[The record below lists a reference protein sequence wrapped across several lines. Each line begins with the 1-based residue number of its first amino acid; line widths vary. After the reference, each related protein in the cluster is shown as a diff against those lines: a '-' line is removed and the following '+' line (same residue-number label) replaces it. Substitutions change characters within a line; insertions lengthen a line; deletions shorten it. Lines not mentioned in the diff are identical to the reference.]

1 MRKSKVLEKLRAGKT
16 ATCFKTNFTEARIV
30 EMIGLAGFDCVW
42 TCYEHCGNDLAAIE
56 RQIYA
61 AKATDM
67 DIVVRVSKGSYSDFI
82 RPLEMDATGIMVPH
96 LMSAEEAAF
105 VSRMTK
111 FHPIGRRPADGG
123 NSDGGF
129 LFFPPS
135 KYMEESNKEKF
146 VICQIEDP
154 EAMDQIEEIAQV
166 DGYDMLFFGP
176 GDYSHA
182 LGIPGQFTNEKVM
195 SAWKKMAEV
204 ALKYGK
210 LTGTVASPDNI
221 VQLHEWGYR
230 FLNMSSDVGILHTH
244 LPKML
249 SVFDKINK

>member
-1 MRKSKVLEKLRAGKT
+1 MRKSKVLAKLRAGET

-96 LMSAEEAAF
+96 VMSAAEARDIAWK
-105 VSRMTK
+105 TK
-111 FHPIGRRPADGG
+111 FHPVGRRPADGG
-123 NSDGGF
+123 NADGGF
-129 LFFPPS
+129 LFHPAS
-135 KYMEESNKEKF
+135 KYMEDSNNEKF

-154 EAMDQIEEIAQV
+154 EAMEELDEIAQV
-166 DGYDMLFFGP
+166 KGLDMLFFGP

-182 LGIPGQFTNEKVM
+182 LGVPGQMKNEKVLE
-195 SAWKKMAEV
+195 AWKKV
-204 ALKYGK
+204 ADVCKKYNV
-210 LTGTVASPDNI
+210 LAGTVANPDNI
-221 VQLHEWGYR
+221 EQLHEWGYR
-230 FLNMSSDVGILHTH
+230 FLNMSSDVGVLYNNI
-244 LPKML
+244 PKML
-249 SVFDKINK
+249 SVFDKIK

>member
-1 MRKSKVLEKLRAGKT
+1 MRKSKVLEKLRAGEVAK
-16 ATCFKTNFTEARIV
+16 CFKTNFTEARIV
-30 EMIGLAGFDCVW
+30 EMVGLAGFDCVW

-96 LMSAEEAAF
+96 VMTAEEARDVAWK
-105 VSRMTK
+105 TK

-129 LFFPPS
+129 LFQ
-135 KYMEESNKEKF
+135 KDNYMEDSNKEKF

-154 EAMDQIEEIAQV
+154 EAMDQLDEIAQV
-166 DGYDMLFFGP
+166 KGIDMLFFGP
-176 GDYSHA
+176 GDFSHA
-182 LGIPGQFTNEKVM
+182 LGIPGQITNEKVM
-195 SAWKKMAEV
+195 DAWKKTAD
-204 ALKYGK
+204 ACKKYGK
-210 LTGTVASPDNI
+210 LAGTVANPDTI
-221 VQLHEWGYR
+221 VQLYEWGYR
-230 FLNMSSDVGILHTH
+230 FLNMSSDVGALYTY
-244 LPKML
+244 LPQML
-249 SVFDKINK
+249 QVFDKIEK

>member
-30 EMIGLAGFDCVW
+30 EMIGLAGFDCAW

-61 AKATDM
+61 AKATDT

-96 LMSAEEAAF
+96 LMSVEEAEF
-105 VSRMTK
+105 VSRTTK

-129 LFFPPS
+129 LFNS
-135 KYMEESNKEKF
+135 EDYMQRSNSEKF

-154 EAMDQIEEIAQV
+154 EAMENIEEIAAV
-166 DGYDMLFFGP
+166 KGYDMLFFGP

-182 LGIPGQFTNEKVM
+182 LGIPGQFKNEKVLG
-195 SAWKKMAEV
+195 AWKKMAEV
-204 ALKYGK
+204 ALKHGK
-210 LTGTVASPDNI
+210 LTGTVASPDN
-221 VQLHEWGYR
+221 VAQLHEWGYR
-230 FLNMSSDVGILHTH
+230 FLNMSSDVGALYNY

-249 SVFDKINK
+249 QAFDKIKD

>member
-1 MRKSKVLEKLRAGKT
+1 MRKSKVLEKMRAGKT

-30 EMIGLAGFDCVW
+30 EMVGLAGFDCVW

-96 LMSAEEAAF
+96 LMSAEEAREVAW
-105 VSRMTK
+105 RTK
-111 FHPIGRRPADGG
+111 FHPVGRRPADGG

-129 LFFPPS
+129 LFYPTS
-135 KYMEESNKEKF
+135 KYMEDSNNEKF

-154 EAMDQIEEIAQV
+154 EAMEELDEIAQV
-166 DGYDMLFFGP
+166 KGIDMLFFGP
-176 GDYSHA
+176 GDFSHA
-182 LGIPGQFTNEKVM
+182 LGIPGQISNEKVLE
-195 SAWKKMAEV
+195 AWEKVAIACKKH
-204 ALKYGK
+204 GK
-210 LTGTVASPDNI
+210 LAGTVANPNNV

-230 FLNMSSDVGILHTH
+230 FLNMSSDVGALYNY
-244 LPKML
+244 LPQML
-249 SVFDKINK
+249 AVFDKIND